1 VTLTDILTLSA
12 RLRDQGDA
20 EAADALQLAHDAL
33 LCAAAAGGF
42 TGPDQPG
49 HRAGQYLR
57 WAEDGPP
64 GAGP

>member
-1 VTLTDILTLSA
+1 MTLTDLLNIAA
-12 RLRDQGDA
+12 RLRATGDS

-42 TGPDQPG
+42 TGPGQPG

-57 WAEDGPP
+57 WAEYGPP